1 MKRTTLKI
9 TAFLVLILS
18 LSIILQAQDRILTE
32 SELICNKALEL
43 PFNEGINLITS
54 NFEKCQNTDQ
64 QSKCLLKMYFITG
77 YLYQMASN
85 EFPNDQKN
93 HLESSIAFYQRAHE
107 IDRMDV
113 SIINNMFLVYKAL
126 GNTRSALN
134 ILDRAIEA
142 DQKNKTKYDINKG
155 DIYYENNDYKKA
167 IEQYK
172 AAFFSNVN
180 NEGLVWKI
188 FDIYSKLPNQAEV
201 FKGLYSFSEELF
213 EQDLNDLARG
223 GFLYALKNALLA
235 TDSVN
240 AENACI
246 RWAEAISR
254 KNTVSGSFTDEL
266 PDLKS
271 WSTAC
276 NKELQMLLMNSF
288 VNTGN
293 LKWWTKDD
301 FRRHISASLLLKM
314 ESAALMEGNLK
325 NAVQLLE
332 SALDIAPEFYRY
344 RADKRL
350 EKYFPVK
357 LDIAIELSRLYNRY
371 PNLDSNQAKFNA
383 LIQELFNEKS
393 LHYLQNDLESI
404 QKSHTMLGLI
414 YADRNVWKSSWFAGN
429 AIFQL
434 ERAIEV
440 QKKIENKNPEKFKPV
455 PALHQM
461 LAKGYHQT
469 NQPEKEYRTLIDAAV
484 GYLDLDN
491 LTMSESIVQNAKRF
505 SGQDAEYN
513 QKLKELGLITTM
525 RLNIRNG
532 SYDFKSSDVKAL
544 EKTITESELFRLTS
558 EKKDN
563 SFLNRQKF
571 KIMAD
576 MGSKCSE
583 LNPAYKN
590 PIFEMKALDYID
602 KEKALG
608 NSQDINRLYLIQEKF
623 IKNIDQGD
631 LIKVNQNLNKTDV
644 KNQSKSW
651 SLNSGSYQTQIEVNP
666 DLIIAGK
673 VYEKILNE
681 NSDKPVD
688 SLNGIQINQG
698 KVIITDDALEKET
711 IEKAKLQQVKGVKKV
726 QVMKIKPI
734 Q

>member
-32 SELICNKALEL
+32 AELICNKALEL

-64 QSKCLLKMYFITG
+64 QSKCLMKMYFTAG

-172 AAFFSNVN
+172 AAFLSNVN
-180 NEGLVWKI
+180 NEGLAWKI

-461 LAKGYHQT
+461 LAKGYQQT

-505 SGQDAEYN
+505 SGRDAEYN

-623 IKNIDQGD
+623 TKNIDQGD

-698 KVIITDDALEKET
+698 KLIITDDALEKET

>member
-32 SELICNKALEL
+32 AELICNKALEL

-64 QSKCLLKMYFITG
+64 QSKCLMKMYFTAG

-172 AAFFSNVN
+172 AAFLSNVN
-180 NEGLVWKI
+180 NEGLAWKI

-461 LAKGYHQT
+461 LAKGYQQT

-505 SGQDAEYN
+505 SGRDAEYN

-623 IKNIDQGD
+623 TKNIDQGD

-698 KVIITDDALEKET
+698 KVIITDDALEKES

>member
-1 MKRTTLKI
+1 MKAITSKI
-9 TAFLVLILS
+9 TVFLVLILC
-18 LSIILQAQDRILTE
+18 LSTILKAQDRVITE
-32 SELICNKALEL
+32 VNSICNTALKV
-43 PFNEGINLITS
+43 PFNEGITLITS
-54 NFEKCQNTDQ
+54 NFEKCQNSDQ
-64 QSKCLLKMYFITG
+64 QSKCLYKMYFTAG

-85 EFPNDQKN
+85 EFPDNRKSY
-93 HLESSIAFYQRAHE
+93 LESSIDYYQKAHE
-107 IDRMDV
+107 IDRTDV
-113 SIINNMFLVYKAL
+113 SIINNMFLAYKTL
-126 GNTRSALN
+126 GNTRAALN
-134 ILDRAIEA
+134 ILDQAIKA
-142 DQKNKTKYDINKG
+142 DQNNKTKYDINKG
-155 DIYYENNDYKKA
+155 DLYYDSKDYKKA
-167 IEQYK
+167 IEQYM

-180 NEGLVWKI
+180 NEGLAWKI
-188 FDIYSKLPNQAEV
+188 FDIYSQLPIQAEV

-213 EQDLNDLARG
+213 DQNLNDLARG
-223 GFLYALKNALLA
+223 GFLVAMKRALLA
-235 TDSVN
+235 KDSVN

-246 RWAEAISR
+246 RWAETISR
-254 KNTVSGSFTDEL
+254 KNSVSGSFIDEL

-271 WSTAC
+271 WPTDC

-293 LKWWTKDD
+293 LKWWTQDD
-301 FRRHISASLLLKM
+301 FRRHITASILLKM

-325 NAVQLLE
+325 NAEKMLE
-332 SALDIAPEFYRY
+332 TALDIAPEFYRY
-344 RADKRL
+344 KSDNRL
-350 EKYFPVK
+350 ERYFPVK
-357 LDIAIELSRLYNRY
+357 LDVAIELSRLYNRY
-371 PNLDSNQAKFNA
+371 PRLDSNQEKFNA
-383 LIQELFNEKS
+383 LIQELFNEKI

-414 YADRNVWKSSWFAGN
+414 YADRNVWKSSWYAGN

-440 QKKIENKNPEKFKPV
+440 QRKIENKNPEKFKPV

-461 LAKGYHQT
+461 LAKGYQQT
-469 NQPEKEYRTLIDAAV
+469 NQPAKEYRTLIDAAV

-491 LTMSESIVQNAKRF
+491 LTMAESLVHDAKKRTVQDE
-505 SGQDAEYN
+505 GYN
-513 QKLKELGLITTM
+513 QKLKEVGLITTM
-525 RLNIRNG
+525 RFNIRNG
-532 SYDFKSSDVKAL
+532 SYDFKSTDVKAL
-544 EKTITESELFRLTS
+544 EKNITESELFRLTS

-576 MGSKCSE
+576 MGTKCSA
-583 LNPAYKN
+583 LNPAYKY

-608 NSQDINRLYLIQEKF
+608 NYQDINRLNLIQGKF
-623 IKNIDQGD
+623 IINLEKGD
-631 LIKVNQNLNKTDV
+631 PIKVNQNMIKTDA
-644 KNQSKSW
+644 KEPLKTW
-651 SLNSGSYQTQIEVNP
+651 SLNTGTYQTQIEVNP

-681 NSDKPVD
+681 NNDQPVD
-688 SLNGIQINQG
+688 GLNGIQINQG

-726 QVMKIKPI
+726 QVMKIKPM

>member
-9 TAFLVLILS
+9 AAFLVLILS

-32 SELICNKALEL
+32 AELICNKALEL

-64 QSKCLLKMYFITG
+64 QSKCLLKMYFTAG

-126 GNTRSALN
+126 GNTRAELN

-142 DQKNKTKYDINKG
+142 DQKNKAKYDINKG

-180 NEGLVWKI
+180 NEGLAWKI

-240 AENACI
+240 AENGCI

-254 KNTVSGSFTDEL
+254 KNTVSGSFIDEL

-350 EKYFPVK
+350 EKYFPIK

-505 SGQDAEYN
+505 SGQDSEYN

-623 IKNIDQGD
+623 MKNIDQGD